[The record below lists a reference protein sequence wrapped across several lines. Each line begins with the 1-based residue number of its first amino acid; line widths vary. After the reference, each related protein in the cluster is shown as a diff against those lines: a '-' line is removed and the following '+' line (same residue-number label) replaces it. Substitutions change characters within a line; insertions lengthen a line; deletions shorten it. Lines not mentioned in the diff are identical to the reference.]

1 MMTKDHCTLQKRFM
15 RTALVVLL
23 AIALSPPS
31 EADPAQAFLKVNQ
44 YYVLFTNPIVPFRD
58 KTGNFIVGLQGFS
71 ELIGAQVVSGRT
83 STTVHLGSD
92 RVKFIRDSK
101 TAYVNGKAVQ
111 MAEAP
116 QERRTIQSAT
126 LALPGLSRAHI
137 LGPMTQTLVPLNIL
151 AHAFHMRPSW
161 QAKTRTLSLQREDL
175 ALPVDNSIEVED
187 SGRFESP
194 ALDSDDFAPFS
205 VALRPGSML
214 YYHIPSSIAKLKGM
228 ELLDFTARNT
238 SSRDFVEGQTYI
250 NIFSL
255 GGTSHGMP
263 MPSVDIPS
271 PIPLPLKAGA
281 TRSDVT
287 EVNGPNSHFVRYIVA
302 WLVVRDLK
310 PSSERGK

>member
-1 MMTKDHCTLQKRFM
+1 MTKDRCTLQKRFM

-23 AIALSPPS
+23 AIGLSPPS

-44 YYVLFTNPIVPFRD
+44 YYVLFTNPIIPFRD
-58 KTGNFIVGLQGFS
+58 RTGNFIVGLQGFS
-71 ELIGAQVVSGRT
+71 ALIGAQVASGRT
-83 STTVHLGSD
+83 STTVRLGSD
-92 RVKFIRDSK
+92 RVKFSRDSK

-116 QERRTIQSAT
+116 QERPTIQSAT
-126 LALPGLSRAHI
+126 LALPGFSRTHI

-151 AHAFHMRPSW
+151 ARAFHLKPSW

-175 ALPVDNSIEVED
+175 ALPVDNSLEVED
-187 SGRFESP
+187 SERFEAP
-194 ALDSDDFAPFS
+194 ALDSVDFVPFS
-205 VALRPGSML
+205 VALRPGSVP
-214 YYHIPSSIAKLKGM
+214 YHHIPSSTAKLRGM
-228 ELLDFTARNT
+228 ELLEFTARNT

-263 MPSVDIPS
+263 IPSVDIPS
-271 PIPLPLKAGA
+271 PIPLALKAGA

-287 EVNGPNSHFVRYIVA
+287 EINGPNSHFVRYVVS
-302 WLVVRDLK
+302 WLVVRDLT
-310 PSSERGK
+310 PSSRRGK